1 LLDYLKMEDFA
12 LCIPTF
18 NAGNKWIEV
27 LRSINEQELQPLKKF
42 IIDSGSSDHTIQLAE
57 QNGFIVNSISKFDF
71 NHGKTRQQ
79 LADLA
84 RNFNLVV
91 FLTQDA
97 ILASKDGIKNLI
109 KVFDDETIGMAYGRQ
124 LPQKNAK
131 PLEVHARE
139 YNYPATPNKLSI
151 ADQKTIGFK
160 AFFCSN
166 SFSAY
171 SVKALKA
178 VNGFPQDS
186 IMGEDA
192 VVAAKMLKA
201 GYKKAYV
208 ADATVFHSHSY
219 TLVEEF
225 KRYFDTSV
233 FHQQNQWMIKE
244 FGKPTGEG
252 IKFVKS
258 ELSYAFKHS
267 PRDLFKSA
275 ASIFAKWLGY
285 KFGQFYKNMSISTVK
300 MLSMH
305 KFYWK

>member
-1 LLDYLKMEDFA
+1 MKDFA
-12 LCIPTF
+12 LCIPTY
-18 NAGNKWIEV
+18 NAGNKWTEV
-27 LRSINEQELQPLKKF
+27 LKAINKQELQPISKF
-42 IIDSGSSDHTIQLAE
+42 IIDSGSSDGTICLAE
-57 QNGFIVNSISKFDF
+57 QNGFIVNRISNSDF

-84 RNFNLVV
+84 SNLNFIV

-97 ILASKDGIKNLI
+97 ILASTDSIQNLL
-109 KVFDDETIGMAYGRQ
+109 KVLFDDSTVGMAYGRQ
-124 LPQKNAK
+124 LPHKNAK

-139 YNYPATPNKLSI
+139 YNYPTASNKLSLK
-151 ADQKTIGFK
+151 DQKTLGFK
-160 AFFCSN
+160 VFFCSN

-171 SVKALKA
+171 SVNALKA
-178 VNGFPQDS
+178 VNGFPLDS

-208 ADATVFHSHSY
+208 SDATVFHSHSY
-219 TLVEEF
+219 TLAEEF
-225 KRYFDTSV
+225 KRYFDTRV
-233 FHQQNQWMIKE
+233 FHQQNLWMINE

-258 ELSYAFKHS
+258 ELSYVSKHS
-267 PRDLFKSA
+267 PKNLFKSI

-285 KFGQFYKNMSISTVK
+285 KFGHFYKNMSISTLK
-300 MLSMH
+300 KLSMH

>member
-1 LLDYLKMEDFA
+1 MEDFA
-12 LCIPTF
+12 LCIPTY
-18 NAGNKWIEV
+18 NAGSRWIEV

-42 IIDSGSSDHTIQLAE
+42 IIDSGSSDHTVQLAE
-57 QNGFIVNSISKFDF
+57 QNGFIVNGISNSDF

-84 RNFNLVV
+84 HDFNFVV

-97 ILASKDGIKNLI
+97 ILASKDSLKNLI
-109 KVFDDETIGMAYGRQ
+109 REFDDQTVGMAYGRQ
-124 LPQKNAK
+124 LPHKNAK
-131 PLEVHARE
+131 PLEVHARA
-139 YNYPATPNKLSI
+139 YNYPAISNKLSI

-160 AFFCSN
+160 VFFCSN

-208 ADATVFHSHSY
+208 ADASVFHSHNY
-219 TLVEEF
+219 TLTEEF

-258 ELSYAFKHS
+258 ELSYAFKYS
-267 PRDLFKSA
+267 PKNLFKSIT
-275 ASIFAKWLGY
+275 SIFAKWLGY
-285 KFGQFYKNMSISTVK
+285 KFGHFYKNMSISTVK

-305 KFYWK
+305 KFHWK